1 VGSLIYIF
9 KVTSGKTVQTE
20 LKSTMTDKELVK
32 RFTGIKTTYDVA
44 ISENTSMSDELI
56 QEGIRL

>member
-1 VGSLIYIF
+1 
-9 KVTSGKTVQTE
+9 
-20 LKSTMTDKELVK
+20 MTDKELVMK
-32 RFTGIKTTYDVA
+32 DLGIKTTYDVA